1 MDKIILATESSKHL
15 KLDNADLET
24 GRFPDGEVMVVLKE
38 NVKDQEVVVIGG
50 TEPPSE
56 NLIELLLTLDTVNRH
71 EAKKINLIIPYLG
84 YGKSDREKVPGQP
97 ISARVLINLIESI
110 GGPNL
115 RITGID
121 IHSPAV
127 EKFFSIPL
135 IKISLMKELAKKFE
149 GLENFEVVSP
159 DEGGVERA
167 KEFAGFL
174 GKNEIVTILKN
185 RLSPTS
191 VKILEVDRDISG
203 KNIVIVDDIVQSGG
217 TILEAAKVLKEKG
230 AKDIYLAVT
239 HMDYAGGGWKKLE
252 ESDLIE
258 KIVTTNTIKP
268 LDNLSSKFDVM
279 DIASALSSAIFQQN

>member
-50 TEPPSE
+50 TEPPAE
-56 NLIELLLTLDTVNRH
+56 NLMELLLTLDTVNRH
-71 EAKKINLIIPYLG
+71 GAKKIKLIIPYLG

-97 ISARVLINLIESI
+97 VSARVLINLIESI

-115 RITGID
+115 NITGID
-121 IHSPAV
+121 IHSAAV
-127 EKFFSIPL
+127 EKFFSVPL
-135 IKISLMKELAKKFE
+135 TKISLMKELAKKFE
-149 GLENFEVVSP
+149 GLENFEIVSP

-174 GKNEIVTILKN
+174 GKTAIVTIRKN
-185 RLSPTS
+185 RLTPTS
-191 VKILEVDRDISG
+191 VKILEIDGDVSG
-203 KNIVIVDDIVQSGG
+203 KNVVIVDDIVQSGG
-217 TILEAAKVLKEKG
+217 TILEALKVLKEKG

-239 HMDYAGGGWKKLE
+239 HMDYAGGGWEKLTRTDLVKKV
-252 ESDLIE
+252 
-258 KIVTTNTIKP
+258 VTTNTIKP
-268 LDNLSSKFDVM
+268 VDNLPSKFEVVDV
-279 DIASALSSAIFQQN
+279 ASAILRMIG